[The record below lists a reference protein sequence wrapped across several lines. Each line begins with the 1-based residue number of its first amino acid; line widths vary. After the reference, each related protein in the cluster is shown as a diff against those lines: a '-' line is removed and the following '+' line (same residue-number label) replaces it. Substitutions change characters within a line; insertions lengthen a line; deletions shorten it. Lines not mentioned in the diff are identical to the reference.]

1 MILSSYLVAQKGLPW
16 QVMMYISA
24 FMIICMLVAFQV
36 IIRNHKEDMALIQP
50 TVVDEKDN
58 EAVKEKV
65 PFKKLFA
72 PHMLF
77 AYILYFG
84 TCYAYYMIVTWLP
97 NFLSTERG
105 FQGAAIGL
113 SSSLVAFASIPGA
126 LFFSRLADKYMHKK
140 SSIHRCFRIFS
151 NSHAFVNCTSK

>member
-58 EAVKEKV
+58 GAVKEKCLL
-65 PFKKLFA
+65 KLFA

-77 AYILYFG
+77 AYIFWHLLCILYD
-84 TCYAYYMIVTWLP
+84 CDLVT
-97 NFLSTERG
+97 
-105 FQGAAIGL
+105 
-113 SSSLVAFASIPGA
+113 
-126 LFFSRLADKYMHKK
+126 
-140 SSIHRCFRIFS
+140 
-151 NSHAFVNCTSK
+151 

>member
-97 NFLSTERG
+97 NF
-105 FQGAAIGL
+105 
-113 SSSLVAFASIPGA
+113 
-126 LFFSRLADKYMHKK
+126 
-140 SSIHRCFRIFS
+140 
-151 NSHAFVNCTSK
+151 